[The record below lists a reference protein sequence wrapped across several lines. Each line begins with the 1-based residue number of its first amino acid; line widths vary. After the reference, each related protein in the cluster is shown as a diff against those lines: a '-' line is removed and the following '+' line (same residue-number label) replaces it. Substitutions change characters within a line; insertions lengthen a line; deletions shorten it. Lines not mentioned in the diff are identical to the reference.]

1 MVSAEGD
8 EEEGLLSSPAL
19 EVLFLGF
26 RVSPLEIDD
35 CIRLNRARI
44 SSLLGDDEDD
54 LPSND

>member
-1 MVSAEGD
+1 MVSAEG
-8 EEEGLLSSPAL
+8 EEEGLLSSAAL
-19 EVLFLGF
+19 EVLFLGL

-44 SSLLGDDEDD
+44 SSLLGDEDD